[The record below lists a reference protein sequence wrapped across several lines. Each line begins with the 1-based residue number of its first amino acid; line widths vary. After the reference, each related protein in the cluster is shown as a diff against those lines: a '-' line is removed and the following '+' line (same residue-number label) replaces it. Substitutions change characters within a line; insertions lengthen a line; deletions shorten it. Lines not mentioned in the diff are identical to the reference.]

1 MRPMPEPNS
10 FIKVPEPIIGPYIT
24 KMVKT
29 NIKKKVAIIKV
40 TMAMLYRVKK
50 IDKTDLKLPFVYFF
64 CYKRK
69 LISSKSSCKN

>member
-1 MRPMPEPNS
+1 MPGPNS
-10 FIKVPEPIIGPYIT
+10 FIKVPEPVIGPYIT

-29 NIKKKVAIIKV
+29 NIKIKKVAIIKV

>member
-1 MRPMPEPNS
+1 MPGPNS

-50 IDKTDLKLPFVYFF
+50 
-64 CYKRK
+64 
-69 LISSKSSCKN
+69 LIRQT